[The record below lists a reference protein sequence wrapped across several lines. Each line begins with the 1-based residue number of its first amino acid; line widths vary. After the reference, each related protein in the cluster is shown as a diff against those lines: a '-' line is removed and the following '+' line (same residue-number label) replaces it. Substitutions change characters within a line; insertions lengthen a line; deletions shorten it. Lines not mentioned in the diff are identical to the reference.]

1 MIIDKI
7 IEHKKKEISEMK
19 RKFPLRLFR
28 NKIQKSDRDFKKA
41 ITKNKINLIAEI
53 KRASPS
59 EGIIRKN
66 FDVREIA
73 KIYEKNNVAAIS
85 ILTEKD
91 FFNGNINNLQI
102 ARAVTSKPLLRKD
115 FIIDEYQIYES
126 RYYGANAILLIAMIL
141 TKDKLNKFIKIA
153 GKYGMDCLVEIRTKT
168 ELNKALQSGAKI
180 IGINNRSLK
189 NLKVDI
195 NTTFGLVKYI
205 PGNKIVVSESGIKT
219 RENVESLTGKVNAVL
234 VGTELM
240 KSKNITKKISEMGF

>member
-41 ITKNKINLIAEI
+41 ITKTKINLIAEI